1 MADVLANGL
10 TIGSV
15 YALVALG
22 FVLVFKNSGV
32 MNFSHAETGM
42 IGAFVFYVAWVEQ
55 GWPYAVA
62 AVLGVAASA
71 LVGLV
76 TGMLLADG
84 KRDALTML
92 LGTLGV
98 AGILTFIALDTW
110 GPSPLFIPAF
120 GGGVDVEPAGMRFTG
135 AQLLL
140 IGVTAAV
147 GLGLFAFYRWT
158 RLGLVFRAMAI
169 DPYAAELGGV
179 DVRNLVWLTWAGA
192 GALSG
197 LAAIL
202 VAPLANF
209 QVFFM
214 TFLFLRAVTAALLAG
229 LNNLG
234 GCVVAGLALGVG
246 EAALVRQSSE
256 PGLPEVVL
264 VVAIVVLLILR
275 PASMGRRTA

>member
-1 MADVLANGL
+1 M
-10 TIGSV
+10 
-15 YALVALG
+15 
-22 FVLVFKNSGV
+22 
-32 MNFSHAETGM
+32 
-42 IGAFVFYVAWVEQ
+42 
-55 GWPYAVA
+55 
-62 AVLGVAASA
+62 
-71 LVGLV
+71 
-76 TGMLLADG
+76 
-84 KRDALTML
+84 
-92 LGTLGV
+92 
-98 AGILTFIALDTW
+98 
-110 GPSPLFIPAF
+110 
-120 GGGVDVEPAGMRFTG
+120 
-135 AQLLL
+135 
-140 IGVTAAV
+140 
-147 GLGLFAFYRWT
+147 
-158 RLGLVFRAMAI
+158 
-169 DPYAAELGGV
+169 
-179 DVRNLVWLTWAGA
+179 RNLVWLTWAGA